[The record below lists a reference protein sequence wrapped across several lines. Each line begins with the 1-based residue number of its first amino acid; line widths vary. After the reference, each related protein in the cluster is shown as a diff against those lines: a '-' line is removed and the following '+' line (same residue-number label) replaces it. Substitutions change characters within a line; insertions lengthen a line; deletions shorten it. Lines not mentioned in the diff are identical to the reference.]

1 MNFQSLHFLVFLFAL
16 VVACGLLWK
25 QFNARKN
32 LLLVA
37 SYYFYMSWDW
47 RFLGLLVGST
57 LLYYVAARLIRAETR
72 PAWRRAWLGL
82 ALLGGLGVL
91 GYFKYANFFI
101 RSAIDLAAVLGF
113 QAQIS
118 VLNLVLPVG
127 ISFFTFQGLSY
138 VIDVYRRQLE
148 PTTNMRDFAL
158 FISFFATVLAGPITR
173 GSQLLPQFAKQQ
185 TVPALEVEQGL
196 ALIVRGFLKKVV
208 FAEVLAAQLVDPA
221 FANPQA
227 FSSGYL
233 LVVLYAYSFQIY
245 MDVSG
250 YTDVARGAALLCGFR
265 LPQNFNSP
273 YLATS
278 VSNFWQRWHMT
289 MSGFFRDYVFIGLG
303 GSRYGNVYVNLM
315 LTFIAIGLWH
325 GGGWNFL
332 LYGALHGG
340 MVCVE
345 RVLRE
350 RRERAGLAAA
360 PALSRLQLILRV
372 AWVFNFVSFTRI
384 LFRSSD
390 LASASKFLVAMFGG
404 LQGVSEF
411 NGLALSV
418 LAVAA
423 LLHWCRPAANYP
435 ALDRLRTAPVPLHA
449 ACIVLAVYA
458 MIALSSRKAPFI
470 YFVF

>member
-1 MNFQSLHFLVFLFAL
+1 MNFQSLHFLVFLFVL

-25 QFNARKN
+25 RFDARKN

-37 SYYFYMSWDW
+37 SYYFYMNWDW
-47 RFLGLLVGST
+47 RFAGLLVGST
-57 LLYYVAARLIRAETR
+57 LLYYVVARRIQAETR
-72 PAWRRAWLGL
+72 QVWRRAWLGL
-82 ALLGGLGVL
+82 AVLGGLGVL

-101 RSAIDLAAVLGF
+101 HSAIELTAALGF
-113 QAQIS
+113 QTDIS
-118 VLNLVLPVG
+118 LLSLVLPIG

-138 VIDVYRRQLE
+138 VVDVYRRQLE
-148 PTTNMRDFAL
+148 PTTNLRDFAL

-173 GSQLLPQFAKQQ
+173 GAQLLPQFAKQQ
-185 TVPALEVEQGL
+185 TVPAPEVEQGL
-196 ALIVRGFLKKVV
+196 ALIVRGFVKKVV
-208 FAEVLAAQLVDPA
+208 FADVLAAQLVDPA
-221 FANPQA
+221 FANPHA
-227 FSSGYL
+227 FSSVYL
-233 LVVLYAYSFQIY
+233 LVTLYAYSFQIY

-250 YTDVARGAALLCGFR
+250 YTDIARGAALLCGFR
-265 LPQNFNSP
+265 LPQNFNAP

-278 VSNFWQRWHMT
+278 VSNFWQRWHIT

-303 GSRYGNVYVNLM
+303 GSRYGNVYLNLM

-345 RVLRE
+345 RFLRE
-350 RRERAGLAAA
+350 RRVSAGLVAA
-360 PALSRLQLILRV
+360 PVLSRAQGILRIV
-372 AWVFNFVSFTRI
+372 WVFNFVAFTRI

-390 LASASKFLVAMFGG
+390 LASASQYLGAMFGG
-404 LQGVSEF
+404 WQGTSEF

-423 LLHWCRPAANYP
+423 LLHWSWPAAGYP
-435 ALDRLRTAPVPLHA
+435 AFERWRTAPVPLHA
-449 ACIVLAVYA
+449 AGIVLAVYA
-458 MIALSSRKAPFI
+458 VMALSSRKAPFI